1 MNPGDTIVF
10 GSLMTRFLK
19 GEQSGLVVR
28 VFGYVDP
35 LSTWNT
41 VPMVRVRLS
50 RSSKVVSL
58 RISQLYR

>member
-1 MNPGDTIVF
+1 MNPGDTVTF
-10 GSLMTRFLK
+10 GPLMVRFLK
-19 GEQSGLVVR
+19 GEESGLVVR

-41 VPMVRVRLS
+41 VPMVRIQLAKSAR
-50 RSSKVVSL
+50 VVNV